1 MLLLKLDNFISV
13 PADAWYDT
21 MRSLLNERNSHLPV
35 PGLNCMTHH
44 QAQAF
49 LDSGQ
54 VSLHTNSIINFPVL

>member
-1 MLLLKLDNFISV
+1 
-13 PADAWYDT
+13 

-35 PGLNCMTHH
+35 PGLNCMTHR
-44 QAQAF
+44 QAQGF